1 MSATSPELIIKL
13 VTIISITSGQRILTT
28 GRVAGDF
35 SLGKFD
41 VTLDCFCGRQ
51 LERWSTACGEIPT
64 PGPLG
69 TVLGGVQEN
78 PDVILLKSAAARG
91 GSGLI

>member
-1 MSATSPELIIKL
+1 MSATPTELIIKL
-13 VTIISITSGQRILTT
+13 VTIITSGQRILTR
-28 GRVAGDF
+28 GRIAGDF
-35 SLGKFD
+35 PLGKFD
-41 VTLDCFCGRQ
+41 VTFDCFCDRQ
-51 LERWSTACGEIPT
+51 SERWTTACGKIPT
-64 PGPLG
+64 SAPLG